1 MPQDTETF
9 QKHDF
14 GQSLSDCAV
23 LIVAAGV
30 GEFVAG
36 IPKNRQTCESA
47 FLTPT
52 LGMKQ
57 QIVNVNKMDPTELL
71 YGQK

>member
-36 IPKNRQTCESA
+36 IPKNRQTC
-47 FLTPT
+47 
-52 LGMKQ
+52 
-57 QIVNVNKMDPTELL
+57 
-71 YGQK
+71 